1 MAEVVINGV
10 HRNKHN
16 LKQNDFGSSTNTDN
30 NNTLQH
36 SSVHPLHAA
45 DKFYHPYEPYDV
57 QLNLMKSI
65 YDTIDNGYKLG
76 LFESP
81 TGTGKTLS
89 IICSTMTWL
98 RIQRQ
103 KENATKLLDKKTE
116 NGIDDGLN
124 DDNHDNDDDDDDEPD
139 WVKQAY
145 REKIIKNILT
155 QAEDYERHL
164 QKLEKEGSELITN
177 ELEDSKLLKIKKR
190 KFNKTDNLKDSTE
203 IDENN
208 CIPDNYDSD
217 EEYSNSSINKY
228 KNSNQLKLDSEIK
241 ELLFKLDSNSNNN
254 SNESID
260 KSTDLNES
268 NYKVFFSSRTHSQL
282 DQFAD
287 QLKLIENFPSSLPN
301 INEKIKYLPLGSR
314 KQLCINEEIIQNY
327 TNINDINDACL
338 NLQKNNNNS
347 SNNIDSQKKTGCKY
361 YINNRQQQDFN
372 QKLKN
377 NFRDLTFSSIH
388 DIEDLNKIE
397 KY

>member
-1 MAEVVINGV
+1 
-10 HRNKHN
+10 
-16 LKQNDFGSSTNTDN
+16 
-30 NNTLQH
+30 
-36 SSVHPLHAA
+36 
-45 DKFYHPYEPYDV
+45 
-57 QLNLMKSI
+57 MKSI

-241 ELLFKLDSNSNNN
+241 ELLFKLD
-254 SNESID
+254 
-260 KSTDLNES
+260 K
-268 NYKVFFSSRTHSQL
+268 H
-282 DQFAD
+282 
-287 QLKLIENFPSSLPN
+287 
-301 INEKIKYLPLGSR
+301 
-314 KQLCINEEIIQNY
+314 
-327 TNINDINDACL
+327 
-338 NLQKNNNNS
+338 
-347 SNNIDSQKKTGCKY
+347 
-361 YINNRQQQDFN
+361 
-372 QKLKN
+372 
-377 NFRDLTFSSIH
+377 IH
-388 DIEDLNKIE
+388 N
-397 KY
+397 

>member
-1 MAEVVINGV
+1 
-10 HRNKHN
+10 
-16 LKQNDFGSSTNTDN
+16 
-30 NNTLQH
+30 
-36 SSVHPLHAA
+36 
-45 DKFYHPYEPYDV
+45 
-57 QLNLMKSI
+57 
-65 YDTIDNGYKLG
+65 
-76 LFESP
+76 
-81 TGTGKTLS
+81 
-89 IICSTMTWL
+89 MTWL
-98 RIQRQ
+98 RTQRQ
-103 KENATKLLDKKTE
+103 KENAIKLSDE
-116 NGIDDGLN
+116 NTGNGLNNDNN
-124 DDNHDNDDDDDDEPD
+124 DDNDKDDDDDDDDDEPD

-177 ELEDSKLLKIKKR
+177 ELEDKNLKSLNLKKR
-190 KFNKTDNLKDSTE
+190 KLNNKNNLNNNSIVE

-208 CIPDNYDSD
+208 CILDNYNSDD
-217 EEYSNSSINKY
+217 EEYNNNNSINKF
-228 KNSNQLKLDSEIK
+228 KNSNQLKLDNEIK
-241 ELLFKLDSNSNNN
+241 ELLLKLDNNN
-254 SNESID
+254 STSNELID

-268 NYKVFFSSRTHSQL
+268 NYKIFFSSRTHSQL

-287 QLKLIENFPSSLPN
+287 QLKLIKNFPSSLPN

-338 NLQKNNNNS
+338 NLQKAKTNNNKDGD
-347 SNNIDSQKKTGCKY
+347 DSQKKNGCKY
-361 YINNRQQQDFN
+361 YINNNNKQPQQQQDFN